1 MPCGAWGA
9 GRIAAGRP
17 SQGVHLV
24 LPDTFLPGSHALMV
38 PRTDDG
44 RVLFIVPW
52 HKRALVGTTDTPV
65 DQVSAD
71 PRPLEEEVAFLL
83 DHASRYLA
91 RDPKREDVLSVY
103 VGLRPLVRHEGTG
116 TTAKLSRDHSI
127 FEARAGWSP
136 SSAGSDHLPPDGR
149 GRGGPRGQSG

>member
-1 MPCGAWGA
+1 MRLRRMDEPEAPPLVA
-9 GRIAAGRP
+9 P

-38 PRTDDG
+38 PKTDDG

-52 HKRALVGTTDTPV
+52 HKRALLGTTDTPV
-65 DQVSAD
+65 DQVSAE

-103 VGLRPLVRHEGTG
+103 VGLRPLVRHEGD
-116 TTAKLSRDHSI
+116 R
-127 FEARAGWSP
+127 ERPP
-136 SSAGSDHLPPDGR
+136 S
-149 GRGGPRGQSG
+149 